1 MNIERVQNSHKW
13 DRYQR
18 QRDLIRTRLTNQ
30 DRQNAYDKLDPD
42 VRTSLVDISVLPH
55 LEEDVLERWLF
66 HGTTSTA
73 LESITN
79 SGFDNERS
87 GSHAGTLY
95 GKGIYCA
102 GCSSKADE
110 YTEPNKDGLRGILLC
125 RATLGKL
132 HYVDDLRP
140 TPSQLRPAAGH
151 DTILGD
157 RWNAAGTFREFVL
170 SNSDQV
176 YPEYILYYRRV
187 F

>member
-1 MNIERVQNSHKW
+1 M
-13 DRYQR
+13 
-18 QRDLIRTRLTNQ
+18 
-30 DRQNAYDKLDPD
+30 LDPD
-42 VRTSLVDISVLPH
+42 VRTSLVDISVLPQ

-79 SGFDNERS
+79 SDFDIERS

-95 GKGIYCA
+95 GKGIACA
-102 GCSSKADE
+102 GCSSKAVE
-110 YTEPNKDGLRGILLC
+110 YTEPNKDGLRGLLLC

-132 HYVDDLRP
+132 HCIDCLYSSP
-140 TPSQLRPAAGH
+140 AELRPASGH

-157 RWNAAGTFREFVL
+157 RWKAAGTFREFVL
-170 SNSDQV
+170 SNSNQV
-176 YPEYILYYRRV
+176 YPEYSLYCKRV